1 MGEGSSP
8 QFSLPLLPGPEV
20 APIPKPL
27 ASLSSGSHRQIRIII
42 SREGI
47 WILSPVPVRE
57 LASAAQASCFH
68 SQPGAATAGVGPRET
83 LCEQSDSAG
92 ISPASHMAQGSR
104 VSHLRA
110 CFPDRHMPHIWGLQV
125 ARRPPPGRTGRPSA
139 RAGLDPGKM
148 DVDGSGWGWGWGRG
162 RGRAWLLM
170 RGGPA

>member
-20 APIPKPL
+20 APILKPL

-83 LCEQSDSAG
+83 REVVSRAIQ
-92 ISPASHMAQGSR
+92 QGYPLHPTWPRVR
-104 VSHLRA
+104 VSHTSEPA
-110 CFPDRHMPHIWGLQV
+110 S
-125 ARRPPPGRTGRPSA
+125 RTGTCHTSGACRWPGGHH
-139 RAGLDPGKM
+139 REEQAGPQPEL
-148 DVDGSGWGWGWGRG
+148 V
-162 RGRAWLLM
+162 
-170 RGGPA
+170 